1 MAKCLCAHKN
11 MCIRY
16 INTQKPNIQS
26 KNEVY
31 MEIYLEKIHIRNMP
45 SFSSKGVKTNTKSFD
60 INRYPF
66 KIRYM
71 NV

>member
-26 KNEVY
+26 KNEVIWKSTKKVLRGLNEF
-31 MEIYLEKIHIRNMP
+31 EII
-45 SFSSKGVKTNTKSFD
+45 
-60 INRYPF
+60 
-66 KIRYM
+66 
-71 NV
+71 